1 VAFDVW
7 IIRMKP
13 AKLMVLGVAGVAAV
27 SAVWLTSGLRAPQVV
42 VKEAAPSQFIPMA
55 EVLVAG
61 AELSM
66 GSVVTA
72 EQLRWQGWPRSSLS
86 EAMIT
91 KDSLP
96 NGIEEIAGSVSR
108 APTMMGEPVRKER
121 LIKGT
126 NGGFMSAILPEGRR
140 AVAINIVSSGAKTA
154 GGFVLP
160 NDRIDVIR
168 TGRDDDAVRAR
179 QAETFIAE
187 TILQNIRVLAIG
199 QNVQERNGEKVIVGE
214 TATLEL
220 DPKQAELITLAQRT
234 GELSLVLRSLAD
246 AGKSTETPI
255 LREEAGLTIVR
266 YGVSQTVGK
275 K

>member
-1 VAFDVW
+1 
-7 IIRMKP
+7 MS
-13 AKLMVLGVAGVAAV
+13 
-27 SAVWLTSGLRAPQVV
+27 SA
-42 VKEAAPSQFIPMA
+42 
-55 EVLVAG
+55 
-61 AELSM
+61 
-66 GSVVTA
+66 
-72 EQLRWQGWPRSSLS
+72 
-86 EAMIT
+86 
-91 KDSLP
+91 
-96 NGIEEIAGSVSR
+96 
-108 APTMMGEPVRKER
+108 
-121 LIKGT
+121 
-126 NGGFMSAILPEGRR
+126 
-140 AVAINIVSSGAKTA
+140 AKTA

-246 AGKSTETPI
+246 AGKTAETPI

>member
-1 VAFDVW
+1 
-7 IIRMKP
+7 MKP
-13 AKLMVLGVAGVAAV
+13 AKLMVLGVAGIAAM
-27 SAVWLTSGLRAPQVV
+27 SAVWLTSGLRTPQVV
-42 VKEAAPSQFIPMA
+42 VKETEPSTTVPMA

-61 AELSM
+61 AELAM
-66 GSVVTA
+66 GSIVTT
-72 EQLRWQGWPRSSLS
+72 EQLRWQGWPRSALS
-86 EAMIT
+86 DAMIT
-91 KDSLP
+91 KDTLP
-96 NGIEEIAGSVSR
+96 NGIDEIAGSVSR
-108 APTMMGEPVRKER
+108 APTMMGEPVRRER
-121 LIKGT
+121 LIKGA

-160 NDRIDVIR
+160 NDRVDIIR
-168 TGRDDDAVRAR
+168 TGRDEEAARAR
-179 QAETFIAE
+179 QGEIFVAE

-220 DPKQAELITLAQRT
+220 EPKQAELITLAQRT

-246 AGKSTETPI
+246 ANKSVEAPVA
-255 LREEAGLTIVR
+255 REEAGLTIVR
-266 YGVSQTVGK
+266 YGVSQTIGK

>member
-1 VAFDVW
+1 
-7 IIRMKP
+7 MKP
-13 AKLMVLGVAGVAAV
+13 AKLMVLGVAGVAAL
-27 SAVWLTSGLRAPQVV
+27 SAVWLTSSLRTPQVV
-42 VKEAAPSQFIPMA
+42 VQAAAPVQTIPMA
-55 EVLVAG
+55 EVLVAA
-61 AELSM
+61 AELPM
-66 GSVVTA
+66 GSPVTA
-72 EQLRWQGWPRSSLS
+72 EQLRWQGWPRAALS

-91 KDSLP
+91 KDSMP
-96 NGIEEIAGSVSR
+96 NGVAEIAGSVSR
-108 APTMMGEPVRKER
+108 APTMMGEPVRRER
-121 LIKGT
+121 LIKGA

-168 TGRDDDAVRAR
+168 TGRDDEAAKAR
-179 QAETFIAE
+179 QGEAFIAE

-246 AGKSTETPI
+246 ANKSVEAPVA
-255 LREEAGLTIVR
+255 REEAGLTIVR
-266 YGVSQTVGK
+266 FGVTQTIGK

>member
-1 VAFDVW
+1 
-7 IIRMKP
+7 MKP
-13 AKLMVLGVAGVAAV
+13 AKLMVLGVAAVAAV
-27 SAVWLTSGLRAPQVV
+27 SAVWLTSSLRAPQVI
-42 VKEAAPSQFIPMA
+42 VKQTAPVEAIPMA

-61 AELSM
+61 TELQM
-66 GSVVTA
+66 GSIVTT

-86 EAMIT
+86 ESMIT
-91 KDSLP
+91 KDGLP
-96 NGIEEIAGSVSR
+96 NGIEDIAGSVSR

-121 LIKGT
+121 LIKGA

-168 TGRDDDAVRAR
+168 TGRDEDAVRAK
-179 QAETFIAE
+179 QTEIFVAE

-246 AGKSTETPI
+246 AGKAAETPI